1 MKADNKFFSRRL
13 MGEAMRQVKLPGM
26 IGVLLVSGI
35 AFFSAIIKLFE
46 VRENYSAMVLYNF
59 MDLNPYIMLVMY
71 IFAPLMVMMLF
82 GFMNRRKA
90 SDFYHSLAYSRLCM
104 YISFLM
110 AVIVWCVIIMAS
122 GSLVTA
128 GITAFSHNIRLDAG
142 TAVLT
147 VLSAIA
153 GCVLTMSV
161 TMLAMTL
168 TGTYLTNVITAFLI
182 LFVPRGIMLV
192 CSRLFRAAIPFVV
205 LSGNTFMGNGSN
217 IPFAFIEEVFGYS
230 QSNDV
235 LDMSKSIIPAV
246 YSIVLGII
254 YTAIGAFCFVRRKSE
269 NATQASIN
277 RGLQSVLRMLPAI
290 VISLVAV
297 SELFDAHTSGS
308 AMSDSA
314 VFITVMA
321 YVAAVAAYF
330 LYEIIT
336 TRHIRKIYR
345 TIPGLLVVFAVN
357 LVLYFS
363 LRFSYDYH
371 ISQSPDAQ
379 ELEYVVV
386 HGPENNVIWKDTD
399 DEKLYSEAARSVAS
413 DCLKD
418 TLSLWNY
425 KRTDSKG
432 FYSQFYTGSIVVEYH
447 YADGKSITRKVIVNE
462 SRYAQLQRAL
472 TNENGFADNFGK
484 SVFDDNNIRYYV
496 GSLDADSDAAKNVY
510 NVFIAE
516 LKTKGI
522 SKLFEI
528 IDDRNSNDGLFQIS
542 FISRDGGRYSTAYIG
557 LDMPLTLTAY
567 INVLNEQYTGNE
579 CERFVSMLK
588 EVKENSSNEQY
599 DDGVYLSAN
608 MDFNLYTVSTDGSY
622 ERINTNCYVYENE
635 SYMSISTDKCMEYIS
650 ELGTRLQAGN
660 VSPSDIKPGLMLL
673 CVQYYED
680 RYVDMVD
687 YSGVDYSVSYTS
699 NVMQSDVDYG
709 WYIVDEVTAQLIRNI
724 SKEENIDIEK

>member
-13 MGEAMRQVKLPGM
+13 MGEAMRQVKLPGI

-82 GFMNRRKA
+82 GFMNRRRA

-128 GITAFSHNIRLDAG
+128 GITAFSHNIRLNAG

-235 LDMSKSIIPAV
+235 LDMSKSIIPAA

-462 SRYAQLQRAL
+462 SRYA
-472 TNENGFADNFGK
+472 
-484 SVFDDNNIRYYV
+484 
-496 GSLDADSDAAKNVY
+496 
-510 NVFIAE
+510 
-516 LKTKGI
+516 
-522 SKLFEI
+522 
-528 IDDRNSNDGLFQIS
+528 
-542 FISRDGGRYSTAYIG
+542 
-557 LDMPLTLTAY
+557 
-567 INVLNEQYTGNE
+567 
-579 CERFVSMLK
+579 
-588 EVKENSSNEQY
+588 
-599 DDGVYLSAN
+599 
-608 MDFNLYTVSTDGSY
+608 
-622 ERINTNCYVYENE
+622 
-635 SYMSISTDKCMEYIS
+635 
-650 ELGTRLQAGN
+650 
-660 VSPSDIKPGLMLL
+660 
-673 CVQYYED
+673 
-680 RYVDMVD
+680 
-687 YSGVDYSVSYTS
+687 
-699 NVMQSDVDYG
+699 
-709 WYIVDEVTAQLIRNI
+709 
-724 SKEENIDIEK
+724 

>member
-1 MKADNKFFSRRL
+1 
-13 MGEAMRQVKLPGM
+13 
-26 IGVLLVSGI
+26 
-35 AFFSAIIKLFE
+35 
-46 VRENYSAMVLYNF
+46 

-567 INVLNEQYTGNE
+567 INELNEQYTGNE

-650 ELGTRLQAGN
+650 ELGTRLQAEN

>member
-1 MKADNKFFSRRL
+1 
-13 MGEAMRQVKLPGM
+13 
-26 IGVLLVSGI
+26 
-35 AFFSAIIKLFE
+35 
-46 VRENYSAMVLYNF
+46 
-59 MDLNPYIMLVMY
+59 
-71 IFAPLMVMMLF
+71 
-82 GFMNRRKA
+82 
-90 SDFYHSLAYSRLCM
+90 
-104 YISFLM
+104 
-110 AVIVWCVIIMAS
+110 MAS

-128 GITAFSHNIRLDAG
+128 GITAFSHNIRLNAG

-235 LDMSKSIIPAV
+235 LDMSKSIIPAA

-254 YTAIGAFCFVRRKSE
+254 YTAIGALCFVRRKSE

-650 ELGTRLQAGN
+650 ELGTRLQAEN
-660 VSPSDIKPGLMLL
+660 VSPSYIKPGLMLL

>member
-1 MKADNKFFSRRL
+1 M
-13 MGEAMRQVKLPGM
+13 
-26 IGVLLVSGI
+26 
-35 AFFSAIIKLFE
+35 
-46 VRENYSAMVLYNF
+46 
-59 MDLNPYIMLVMY
+59 
-71 IFAPLMVMMLF
+71 
-82 GFMNRRKA
+82 
-90 SDFYHSLAYSRLCM
+90 
-104 YISFLM
+104 
-110 AVIVWCVIIMAS
+110 
-122 GSLVTA
+122 
-128 GITAFSHNIRLDAG
+128 
-142 TAVLT
+142 
-147 VLSAIA
+147 
-153 GCVLTMSV
+153 
-161 TMLAMTL
+161 
-168 TGTYLTNVITAFLI
+168 
-182 LFVPRGIMLV
+182 
-192 CSRLFRAAIPFVV
+192 
-205 LSGNTFMGNGSN
+205 
-217 IPFAFIEEVFGYS
+217 
-230 QSNDV
+230 
-235 LDMSKSIIPAV
+235 
-246 YSIVLGII
+246 
-254 YTAIGAFCFVRRKSE
+254 
-269 NATQASIN
+269 
-277 RGLQSVLRMLPAI
+277 
-290 VISLVAV
+290 
-297 SELFDAHTSGS
+297 
-308 AMSDSA
+308 
-314 VFITVMA
+314 
-321 YVAAVAAYF
+321 
-330 LYEIIT
+330 
-336 TRHIRKIYR
+336 
-345 TIPGLLVVFAVN
+345 
-357 LVLYFS
+357 
-363 LRFSYDYH
+363 
-371 ISQSPDAQ
+371 
-379 ELEYVVV
+379 
-386 HGPENNVIWKDTD
+386 
-399 DEKLYSEAARSVAS
+399 
-413 DCLKD
+413 
-418 TLSLWNY
+418 
-425 KRTDSKG
+425 
-432 FYSQFYTGSIVVEYH
+432 
-447 YADGKSITRKVIVNE
+447 IVNE

-567 INVLNEQYTGNE
+567 INELNEQYTGNE

-650 ELGTRLQAGN
+650 ELGTRLQAEN
-660 VSPSDIKPGLMLL
+660 VSPSDIKPCLMLS